1 MNAGEMENKKYLKA
15 NDPVSSKGGLGS
27 RNQRAGFFSETADDD
42 VLGLTDTFTDFFSL
56 LSEQPSRFFAL
67 QRSMVESLWLGRE
80 SAYYSR
86 EAGDA
91 SSETQKKDK
100 RFRSNQWDENP
111 LFKELKETYLR
122 LEKNLLRSV
131 SEMEGL
137 KGPLKQ
143 KVEFYMARY
152 LEIFSPANFPV
163 TNPEVLKMTLETGGE
178 NLIRG
183 AINFLSDWDPLNGNL
198 KLKMVSESAFRVG
211 VDIAVSKGSV
221 IFQNRLIQLIR
232 YAPSTSEVNEI
243 PLLIIPPWINKYY
256 ILDLKPENSF
266 INWAVSNGLT
276 VYVIS
281 WVNPKQDLAEIDF
294 DDYGIEGFLE
304 AVNIVA
310 SESETGRLSALG
322 YCIGGTLLGAM
333 LGYMASKKDY
343 RISGATF
350 LTTML
355 DFSEPGDLGVF
366 VNEGNINVIEKR
378 LDDRGFLSGEDM
390 AFVFNL
396 LRARDLVWHFYIN
409 NYLLGKDPAPFD
421 ILFWNNDTTRLPAK
435 MHKSYLKNMYIN
447 NLLARSGRL
456 VIRDEK
462 IDLGIVTTPVCF
474 VSAVEDHIA
483 PWRSTLQGANLFNG
497 PKHFILTE
505 GGHVA
510 GVVNPPGDKAYSHRV
525 LGKDRDNKVV
535 ENNNAEIH
543 DYSWWLTWLEWMQS
557 RSGQRKMAAPQSTSV
572 IEPSPGSY
580 VMVK

>member
-1 MNAGEMENKKYLKA
+1 M
-15 NDPVSSKGGLGS
+15 
-27 RNQRAGFFSETADDD
+27 
-42 VLGLTDTFTDFFSL
+42 
-56 LSEQPSRFFAL
+56 
-67 QRSMVESLWLGRE
+67 
-80 SAYYSR
+80 
-86 EAGDA
+86 
-91 SSETQKKDK
+91 
-100 RFRSNQWDENP
+100 
-111 LFKELKETYLR
+111 
-122 LEKNLLRSV
+122 
-131 SEMEGL
+131 
-137 KGPLKQ
+137 
-143 KVEFYMARY
+143 
-152 LEIFSPANFPV
+152 
-163 TNPEVLKMTLETGGE
+163 
-178 NLIRG
+178 
-183 AINFLSDWDPLNGNL
+183 
-198 KLKMVSESAFRVG
+198 
-211 VDIAVSKGSV
+211 
-221 IFQNRLIQLIR
+221 QLIR

-266 INWAVSNGLT
+266 VKWAVSNGLT

-294 DDYGIEGFLE
+294 DDYGTEGFLE

-310 SESETGRLSALG
+310 SESETGRLNALG

-333 LGYMASKKDY
+333 LGYMASKNDN
-343 RISGATF
+343 RVSGATF

-355 DFSEPGDLGVF
+355 DFNEPGDLGVF
-366 VNEGNINVIEKR
+366 VNERNINVIEKR

-421 ILFWNNDTTRLPAK
+421 ILFWNADTTRLPAK

-447 NLLARSGRL
+447 NLLARPGRL

-525 LGKDRDNKVV
+525 LGQDGDNKVV
-535 ENNNAEIH
+535 EKNNTEIH

-557 RSGQRKMAAPQSTSV
+557 RSGKKTMATLQNTSA

>member
-1 MNAGEMENKKYLKA
+1 MENRKNLEA
-15 NDPVSSKGGLGS
+15 NDPVSPEGDLGS
-27 RNQRAGFFSETADDD
+27 RNERTGFFSGTSDED
-42 VLGLTDTFTDFFSL
+42 VLGIIDTYFDFFSL
-56 LSEQPSRFFAL
+56 LAEKPSHFFNIQHSIL
-67 QRSMVESLWLGRE
+67 ESIWLGRE
-80 SAYYSR
+80 SASYAR

-91 SSETQKKDK
+91 TSETQKKDK
-100 RFRSNQWDENP
+100 RFRSGQWDENP
-111 LFKELKETYLR
+111 LFKELKDTYLR
-122 LEKNLLRSV
+122 LEKNLLGSV
-131 SEMEGL
+131 SEIDGL
-137 KGPLKQ
+137 REPLKQ

-152 LEIFSPANFPV
+152 LEIFSPANFLI

-183 AINFLSDWDPLNGNL
+183 AINFLSDWDPLKGNL
-198 KLKMVSESAFRVG
+198 KLRMVKESAFAVG

-221 IFQNRLIQLIR
+221 IFQNRLMQLIR

-266 INWAVSNGLT
+266 VKWAVSNGLT

-294 DDYGIEGFLE
+294 DDYGTEGFLE

-310 SESETGRLSALG
+310 SESKTGRLNALG

-333 LGYMASKKDY
+333 LGYMASKNDN
-343 RISGATF
+343 RVSGATF

-355 DFSEPGDLGVF
+355 DFNEPGDLGVF
-366 VNEGNINVIEKR
+366 VNERNINVIEKR

-421 ILFWNNDTTRLPAK
+421 ILFWNADTTRLPAK

-447 NLLARSGRL
+447 NLLAESGGL
-456 VIRDEK
+456 LIRDEK
-462 IDLGIVTTPVCF
+462 IDLRTVTIPVCF
-474 VSAVEDHIA
+474 VSAVEDHIS
-483 PWRSTLQGANLFNG
+483 PWRSTLQGANLFEG

-525 LGKDRDNKVV
+525 LGQDEDNKVD
-535 ENNNAEIH
+535 EKKNSEIR
-543 DYSWWLTWLEWMQS
+543 DYSWWLTWLEWIQPI
-557 RSGQRKMAAPQSTSV
+557 SGKKQMATLQNNSV

-580 VMVK
+580 VKVK

>member
-1 MNAGEMENKKYLKA
+1 MENRKNLDA
-15 NDPVSSKGGLGS
+15 NDPVSPEGDLDS
-27 RNQRAGFFSETADDD
+27 RNERIGFFSGTSDED
-42 VLGLTDTFTDFFSL
+42 VLGIMDTYFDFFSL
-56 LSEQPSRFFAL
+56 LAEKPSHFFNIQHSIL
-67 QRSMVESLWLGRE
+67 ESIWLGRD
-80 SAYYSR
+80 SASYTR

-91 SSETQKKDK
+91 TSETQKKDK
-100 RFRSNQWDENP
+100 RFRSGQWDENP
-111 LFKELKETYLR
+111 LFKELKDTYLR
-122 LEKNLLRSV
+122 LEKNLLGSV
-131 SEMEGL
+131 SEMDGL
-137 KGPLKQ
+137 REPLKQ

-152 LEIFSPANFPV
+152 LEVFSPANFPI

-183 AINFLSDWDPLNGNL
+183 AINFLSDWDPLKGNL
-198 KLKMVSESAFRVG
+198 KLRMVKESAFAVG

-221 IFQNRLIQLIR
+221 IFQNRLMQLIR

-266 INWAVSNGLT
+266 VKWAVSNGLT

-294 DDYGIEGFLE
+294 DDYGTEGFLE

-310 SESETGRLSALG
+310 SESETGRLNALG

-333 LGYMASKKDY
+333 LGYMASKNDN
-343 RISGATF
+343 RVSGATF

-355 DFSEPGDLGVF
+355 DFNEPGDLGVF
-366 VNEGNINVIEKR
+366 VNERNINVIEKR

-421 ILFWNNDTTRLPAK
+421 ILFWNADTTRLPAK

-447 NLLARSGRL
+447 NLLARPGRL
-456 VIRDEK
+456 VICNEK

-525 LGKDRDNKVV
+525 LGQDGDNKVV
-535 ENNNAEIH
+535 EKNNTEIH

-557 RSGQRKMAAPQSTSV
+557 RSGKKTMATLQSTSA

>member
-1 MNAGEMENKKYLKA
+1 MENRKNLEA
-15 NDPVSSKGGLGS
+15 NDPVSPEGDLGS
-27 RNQRAGFFSETADDD
+27 LNERTEFFSGTSDED
-42 VLGLTDTFTDFFSL
+42 VLGIIDTYFDFFSL
-56 LSEQPSRFFAL
+56 LAEKPSHFFNIQHSIL
-67 QRSMVESLWLGRE
+67 ESIWLGRD
-80 SAYYSR
+80 SASYTR

-91 SSETQKKDK
+91 TSETQKKDK
-100 RFRSNQWDENP
+100 RFRSDQWDENP
-111 LFKELKETYLR
+111 LFKELKDTYLR
-122 LEKNLLRSV
+122 LEKNLLGSV
-131 SEMEGL
+131 SEMDGL
-137 KGPLKQ
+137 REPLKQ

-152 LEIFSPANFPV
+152 LEIFSPANFLI

-183 AINFLSDWDPLNGNL
+183 AINFLSDWDPLKGNL
-198 KLKMVSESAFRVG
+198 KLRMVKESAFAVG

-221 IFQNRLIQLIR
+221 IFQNRLMQLIR

-266 INWAVSNGLT
+266 VKWAVSNGLT

-294 DDYGIEGFLE
+294 DDYGTEGFLE

-310 SESETGRLSALG
+310 SESETGRLNALG

-333 LGYMASKKDY
+333 LGYMASKNDN
-343 RISGATF
+343 RVSGATF

-355 DFSEPGDLGVF
+355 DFNEPGDLGVF
-366 VNEGNINVIEKR
+366 VNERNINVIEKR

-421 ILFWNNDTTRLPAK
+421 ILFWNADTTRLPAK

-456 VIRDEK
+456 VIRNEK

-525 LGKDRDNKVV
+525 LGQDGDNKVV
-535 ENNNAEIH
+535 EKNNTEIH

-557 RSGQRKMAAPQSTSV
+557 RSGKKTMAKLQNTSA

>member
-1 MNAGEMENKKYLKA
+1 MENKKNLQT
-15 NDPVSSKGGLGS
+15 NDPVSSEGGLGS
-27 RNQRAGFFSETADDD
+27 RNERTGFFSGTTDED
-42 VLGLTDTFTDFFSL
+42 VLGIIDTFTDFFGL
-56 LSEQPSRFFAL
+56 LAEQPSRFFTI
-67 QRSMVESLWLGRE
+67 QRSMVESLLLGKE
-80 SAYYSR
+80 SASYER
-86 EAGDA
+86 EASGA
-91 SSETQKKDK
+91 SSEIQKKDK
-100 RFRSNQWDENP
+100 RFRSDLWDDNP
-111 LFKELKETYLR
+111 LFKELKDTYLR
-122 LEKNLLRSV
+122 LENNLLRSV
-131 SEMEGL
+131 SEMDGL
-137 KGPLKQ
+137 KEPLKQ

-152 LEIFSPANFPV
+152 LEMFSPANFPT

-183 AINFLSDWDPLNGNL
+183 AINFLSDWDPLNGDV
-198 KLKMVSESAFRVG
+198 KLKMVKESAFRVG

-221 IFQNRLIQLIR
+221 IFQNQLMQLIR
-232 YAPSTSEVNEI
+232 YSPSTSDVNEI
-243 PLLIIPPWINKYY
+243 PLLIVPPWINKYY

-266 INWAVSNGLT
+266 VNWAVSKGLT

-294 DDYGIEGFLE
+294 DDYGVEGFLE
-304 AVNIVA
+304 AVKIVA
-310 SESETGRLSALG
+310 SESETGHLNALG

-333 LGYMASKKDY
+333 LGYMASKNDN
-343 RISGATF
+343 RVCGATF

-366 VNEGNINVIEKR
+366 INEGNIDVIEKR

-447 NLLARSGRL
+447 NLLAKSGCL

-462 IDLGIVTTPVCF
+462 IDLGAVTTPVCF

-483 PWRSTLQGANLFNG
+483 PWRSTLRGANLFG
-497 PKHFILTE
+497 GQKHFILTE

-525 LGKDRDNKVV
+525 LLKDGDNRVIEKK
-535 ENNNAEIH
+535 NAEIH
-543 DYSWWLTWLEWMQS
+543 DYSWWLTWLEWVQP
-557 RSGQRKMAAPQSTSV
+557 RSGQKKLAVIQNSSA

>member
-1 MNAGEMENKKYLKA
+1 MENRKNLEA
-15 NDPVSSKGGLGS
+15 NDPVSPEGDLDS
-27 RNQRAGFFSETADDD
+27 RNERIGFFSGTSDED
-42 VLGLTDTFTDFFSL
+42 VLGIIDTYFDFFSL
-56 LSEQPSRFFAL
+56 LAEKPSHFFNIQHSIL
-67 QRSMVESLWLGRE
+67 ESIWLGRE
-80 SAYYSR
+80 SASYAR

-100 RFRSNQWDENP
+100 RFRSGQWDENP
-111 LFKELKETYLR
+111 LFKELKDTYLR
-122 LEKNLLRSV
+122 LEKNLLGSV
-131 SEMEGL
+131 SEMDGL
-137 KGPLKQ
+137 GEPLKQ

-152 LEIFSPANFPV
+152 LEIFSPANFLI

-183 AINFLSDWDPLNGNL
+183 AINFLSDWDPLKGNL
-198 KLKMVSESAFRVG
+198 KLRMVKESAFAVG

-221 IFQNRLIQLIR
+221 IFQNRLMQLIR

-266 INWAVSNGLT
+266 VKWAVSNGLT

-294 DDYGIEGFLE
+294 DDYGTEGFLE

-310 SESETGRLSALG
+310 SESETGRLNALG

-333 LGYMASKKDY
+333 LGYMASKNDN
-343 RISGATF
+343 RVSGATF

-355 DFSEPGDLGVF
+355 DFNEPGDLGVF
-366 VNEGNINVIEKR
+366 VNERNINVIEKR

-421 ILFWNNDTTRLPAK
+421 ILFWNADTTRLPAK
-435 MHKSYLKNMYIN
+435 MHKSYLKNMYIK
-447 NLLARSGRL
+447 NLLARPGRL

-525 LGKDRDNKVV
+525 LGQDGDNKVV
-535 ENNNAEIH
+535 EKNNTEIH

-557 RSGQRKMAAPQSTSV
+557 RSGKKTMATLQNTSA

>member
-1 MNAGEMENKKYLKA
+1 MENRKNLEA
-15 NDPVSSKGGLGS
+15 NDPVSPEGDLDS
-27 RNQRAGFFSETADDD
+27 RNERIGFFSGTSDED
-42 VLGLTDTFTDFFSL
+42 VLGIIDTYFDFFSL
-56 LSEQPSRFFAL
+56 LAEKPSHFFNIQHSIL
-67 QRSMVESLWLGRE
+67 ESIWLGRE
-80 SAYYSR
+80 SASYAR

-100 RFRSNQWDENP
+100 RFRSGQWDENP
-111 LFKELKETYLR
+111 LFKELKDTYLR
-122 LEKNLLRSV
+122 LEKNLLGSV
-131 SEMEGL
+131 SEMDGL
-137 KGPLKQ
+137 GEPLKQ

-152 LEIFSPANFPV
+152 LEIFSPANFLI

-183 AINFLSDWDPLNGNL
+183 AINFLSDWDPLKGNL
-198 KLKMVSESAFRVG
+198 KLRMVKESAFAVG

-221 IFQNRLIQLIR
+221 IFQNRLMQLIR

-266 INWAVSNGLT
+266 VKWAVSNGLT

-294 DDYGIEGFLE
+294 DDYGTEGFLE

-310 SESETGRLSALG
+310 SESETGRLNALG

-333 LGYMASKKDY
+333 LGYMASKNDN
-343 RISGATF
+343 RVSGATF

-355 DFSEPGDLGVF
+355 DFNEPGDLGVF
-366 VNEGNINVIEKR
+366 VNERNINVIEKR

-421 ILFWNNDTTRLPAK
+421 ILFWNADTTRLPAK

-447 NLLARSGRL
+447 NLLARPGRL

-525 LGKDRDNKVV
+525 LGQDGDNKVV
-535 ENNNAEIH
+535 EKNNTEIH

-557 RSGQRKMAAPQSTSV
+557 RSGKKTMATLQNTSA

>member
-1 MNAGEMENKKYLKA
+1 MENRKNLEA
-15 NDPVSSKGGLGS
+15 NDPVPPEGDLGS
-27 RNQRAGFFSETADDD
+27 RNERTGIFSGTSDED
-42 VLGLTDTFTDFFSL
+42 VLGIIDTYFDFFSL
-56 LSEQPSRFFAL
+56 LVKKPSHFFNIQHSIL
-67 QRSMVESLWLGRE
+67 ESIWLGGE
-80 SAYYSR
+80 SASYAR

-91 SSETQKKDK
+91 TSETQKKDK
-100 RFRSNQWDENP
+100 RFRSDQWEENP
-111 LFKELKETYLR
+111 LFKELKDTYLR
-122 LEKNLLRSV
+122 LEKNLLGSV
-131 SEMEGL
+131 SEIDGL
-137 KGPLKQ
+137 REPLKQ

-152 LEIFSPANFPV
+152 LEIFSPANFLI

-183 AINFLSDWDPLNGNL
+183 AINFLSDWDPLKGNL
-198 KLKMVSESAFRVG
+198 KLRMVKESAFAVG

-221 IFQNRLIQLIR
+221 IFQNRLMQLIR

-266 INWAVSNGLT
+266 VKWAVSNGLT

-294 DDYGIEGFLE
+294 DDYGTEGFLE

-310 SESETGRLSALG
+310 SESETGRLNTLG

-333 LGYMASKKDY
+333 LGYMASKNDN
-343 RISGATF
+343 RVSGATF

-355 DFSEPGDLGVF
+355 DFNEPGDLGVF
-366 VNEGNINVIEKR
+366 VNERNINVIEKR

-421 ILFWNNDTTRLPAK
+421 ILFWNADTTRLPAK

-447 NLLARSGRL
+447 NLLARPGHL

-525 LGKDRDNKVV
+525 LGQDGDNKVV
-535 ENNNAEIH
+535 EKNNAEIH

-557 RSGQRKMAAPQSTSV
+557 RSGKKTMATLQNTSA

>member
-1 MNAGEMENKKYLKA
+1 MEDKKKLNTNTA
-15 NDPVSSKGGLGS
+15 VPIEEGS
-27 RNQRAGFFSETADDD
+27 GRHDNQPRLFSGTVDED
-42 VLGLTDTFTDFFSL
+42 VLGITDTFNDFFSL
-56 LSEQPSRFFAL
+56 LAEQPSRFFTI
-67 QRSMVESLWLGRE
+67 QRSIVESLWLGKE
-80 SAYYSR
+80 STSIKS
-86 EAGDA
+86 EA
-91 SSETQKKDK
+91 SETSSQAQKKDK
-100 RFRSNQWDENP
+100 RFRSDQWDKNP
-111 LFKELKETYLR
+111 LFKELKDTYLR
-122 LEKNLLRSV
+122 LEKNLLCAV
-131 SEMEGL
+131 SELDGL
-137 KGPLKQ
+137 EQPLK
-143 KVEFYMARY
+143 KRVEFYMARY
-152 LEIFSPANFPV
+152 LEIFSPANFLT
-163 TNPEVLKMTLETGGE
+163 TNPEVLKATLETGGE

-183 AINFLSDWDPLNGNL
+183 AINFLSDWDPLVGGF
-198 KLKMVSESAFRVG
+198 KLKMVKENAFRVG
-211 VDIAVSKGSV
+211 VDIAISEGSV
-221 IFQNRLIQLIR
+221 IFQNRLMQLIR
-232 YAPSTSEVNEI
+232 YSPSTPEVNEI
-243 PLLIIPPWINKYY
+243 PLLIVPPWINKYY

-266 INWAVSNGLT
+266 INWAVNNGLT

-281 WVNPKQDLAEIDF
+281 WVNPQQDLAEIDF
-294 DDYGIEGFLE
+294 EDYGIEGFLE

-310 SESETGRLSALG
+310 SESETGCLNALG
-322 YCIGGTLLGAM
+322 YCIGGTLLGVM
-333 LGYMASKKDY
+333 LGYMASKNDS
-343 RISGATF
+343 RVSSATF

-421 ILFWNNDTTRLPAK
+421 ILFWNADTTRLPAK

-447 NLLARSGRL
+447 NLLARPGRL
-456 VIRDEK
+456 VIRNEK

-525 LGKDRDNKVV
+525 LGQDGDNKVV
-535 ENNNAEIH
+535 EKNNTEIH
-543 DYSWWLTWLEWMQS
+543 DYSWWLTWLEWIQS
-557 RSGQRKMAAPQSTSV
+557 RSGKKTMATLQNTSA

>member
-1 MNAGEMENKKYLKA
+1 MENRKNLEA
-15 NDPVSSKGGLGS
+15 NDPESSEEDLGS
-27 RNQRAGFFSETADDD
+27 RNERIGFFSGTSDED
-42 VLGLTDTFTDFFSL
+42 VLGIIDTYFDYFSL
-56 LSEQPSRFFAL
+56 LAEKPSHFFNIQHSIL
-67 QRSMVESLWLGRE
+67 ESIWLGRE
-80 SAYYSR
+80 SASYTR

-91 SSETQKKDK
+91 TSETQKKDK
-100 RFRSNQWDENP
+100 RFRSGQWDENP
-111 LFKELKETYLR
+111 LFKELKDTYLR
-122 LEKNLLRSV
+122 LEKNLLGSV
-131 SEMEGL
+131 SEIDGL
-137 KGPLKQ
+137 REPLKQ

-152 LEIFSPANFPV
+152 LEIFSPANFLI

-183 AINFLSDWDPLNGNL
+183 AINFLSDWDPLKGNL
-198 KLKMVSESAFRVG
+198 KLRMVKESAFAVG

-221 IFQNRLIQLIR
+221 IFQNRLMQLIR

-266 INWAVSNGLT
+266 VKWAVSNGLT

-294 DDYGIEGFLE
+294 DDYGTEGFLE

-310 SESETGRLSALG
+310 SESETGRLNALG

-333 LGYMASKKDY
+333 LGYMASKNDN
-343 RISGATF
+343 RVSGATF

-366 VNEGNINVIEKR
+366 VNERNINVIEKR

-421 ILFWNNDTTRLPAK
+421 ILFWNADTTRLPAK

-447 NLLARSGRL
+447 NLLAKPGRL
-456 VIRDEK
+456 VIRNEK

-525 LGKDRDNKVV
+525 LGQDGDNKVV
-535 ENNNAEIH
+535 EKNNTEIQ

-557 RSGQRKMAAPQSTSV
+557 RSGKKTMVTLQNTSA

>member
-1 MNAGEMENKKYLKA
+1 MENKKNLQA
-15 NDPVSSKGGLGS
+15 NNPVSPKGDFGS
-27 RNQRAGFFSETADDD
+27 RNQRGGFFSGTADED
-42 VLGLTDTFTDFFSL
+42 VLGITDTFTDFFTL
-56 LSEQPSRFFAL
+56 LSEQPSRFL
-67 QRSMVESLWLGRE
+67 TIQRSMVESLWLGRE
-80 SAYYSR
+80 STSYSR

-91 SSETQKKDK
+91 SSETRKKDK

-111 LFKELKETYLR
+111 LFKELKDSFLR

-152 LEIFSPANFPV
+152 LEIFSPANFLI

-183 AINFLSDWDPLNGNL
+183 AINFLSDWDPHNGNL
-198 KLKMVSESAFRVG
+198 KLKMVRESSFKVG

-221 IFQNRLIQLIR
+221 IFQNRLMQLIR

-266 INWAVSNGLT
+266 INWAVSKGLT

-294 DDYGIEGFLE
+294 DDYGTEGLLE

-310 SESETGRLSALG
+310 SESETGRLNALG

-390 AFVFNL
+390 AFVFN
-396 LRARDLVWHFYIN
+396 
-409 NYLLGKDPAPFD
+409 
-421 ILFWNNDTTRLPAK
+421 
-435 MHKSYLKNMYIN
+435 
-447 NLLARSGRL
+447 
-456 VIRDEK
+456 
-462 IDLGIVTTPVCF
+462 
-474 VSAVEDHIA
+474 
-483 PWRSTLQGANLFNG
+483 
-497 PKHFILTE
+497 
-505 GGHVA
+505 
-510 GVVNPPGDKAYSHRV
+510 
-525 LGKDRDNKVV
+525 
-535 ENNNAEIH
+535 
-543 DYSWWLTWLEWMQS
+543 
-557 RSGQRKMAAPQSTSV
+557 
-572 IEPSPGSY
+572 
-580 VMVK
+580 